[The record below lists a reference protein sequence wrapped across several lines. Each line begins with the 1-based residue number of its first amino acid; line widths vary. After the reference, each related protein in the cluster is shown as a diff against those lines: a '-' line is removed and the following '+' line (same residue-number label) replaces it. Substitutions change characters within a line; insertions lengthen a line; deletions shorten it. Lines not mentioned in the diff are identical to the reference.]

1 MNCTGDGSKDP
12 IDLYGARTGNCLR
25 VAIALEEAGLPYRPV
40 RLDLRRGEHRTA
52 EFLALNPDGKV
63 PVIVDRVDGDEVLVL
78 TQSNAILFYV
88 AEAASETLFPVGG
101 TRRRVVAYERFFYF
115 LTDVIAPSHAAF
127 QLRASGVKDS
137 SPQGLDLRAMKAL
150 SVAERFVKTSEFIAG
165 ETFTLADIAA
175 VTIAFAVERHIDWSE
190 LPQLRRWYQAVMAR
204 PSVIRGFAA
213 FGTR

>member
-1 MNCTGDGSKDP
+1 M
-12 IDLYGARTGNCLR
+12 
-25 VAIALEEAGLPYRPV
+25 
-40 RLDLRRGEHRTA
+40 
-52 EFLALNPDGKV
+52 
-63 PVIVDRVDGDEVLVL
+63 
-78 TQSNAILFYV
+78 
-88 AEAASETLFPVGG
+88 
-101 TRRRVVAYERFFYF
+101 
-115 LTDVIAPSHAAF
+115 
-127 QLRASGVKDS
+127 KDS
-137 SPQGLDLRAMKAL
+137 SPQALDLRAMKAL